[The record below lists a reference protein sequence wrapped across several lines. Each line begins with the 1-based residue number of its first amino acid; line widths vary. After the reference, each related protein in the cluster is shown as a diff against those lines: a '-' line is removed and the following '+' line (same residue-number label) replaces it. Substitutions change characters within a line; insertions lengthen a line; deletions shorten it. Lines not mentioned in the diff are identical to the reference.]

1 VKANEIAA
9 NLAALSRDL
18 VELLSEYQTLNEAKA
33 RADAAFKVGYA
44 RAYMAAEGTL
54 DARKHA
60 ATIATA
66 DLLFGAELAEVQFD
80 NCRTALRVL
89 GQRLDAGRTLAS
101 TVRAEA
107 IATGTGMP

>member
-1 VKANEIAA
+1 MRANDIAA

-18 VELLSEYQTLNEAKA
+18 VELLGEYKSLNEAKA
-33 RADAAFKVGYA
+33 KADAAFKVGYA
-44 RAYMAAEGTL
+44 KAYMAAEGTL

-60 ATIATA
+60 ATIATEG
-66 DLLFGAELAEVQFD
+66 LLFEAELAEVRFD

-107 IATGTGMP
+107 IASGVGT